1 MTADW
6 KPAANAL
13 LGSWPSQVAS
23 WGPEVL
29 AAYLAELGARGM
41 TPEQAVAAIRASDDR
56 FPPSAGQLAAMTTA
70 PALTPDDVLAALY
83 AGPRCVVRA
92 RPPFTGGPIYDVEK
106 GRNEA
111 ARERAVEIDP
121 LLGAF
126 VARHLSWLRSVEV
139 DHPVHGELNRKEV
152 RRAWAEFVENSAGR
166 DVAALTA
173 SRGPGG
179 LRALDPLGALGVGRP
194 EIEAGS

>member
-1 MTADW
+1 MDW
-6 KPAANAL
+6 TPAATAL
-13 LGSWPSQVAS
+13 LGTWPQQVAA
-23 WGPEVL
+23 WGRD
-29 AAYLAELGARGM
+29 AITAYLGELEARGM
-41 TPEQAVAAIRASDDR
+41 TPEQAVAAIRASDEKW
-56 FPPSAGQLAAMTTA
+56 PPSAGQLAAMRTA

-126 VARHLSWLRSVEV
+126 VTRHLSWLRSVEV

-152 RRAWAEFVENSAGR
+152 RRAWADFLLASEGR

-173 SRGPGG
+173 GRGPGG
-179 LRALDPLGALGVGRP
+179 LRALDPLSALGVAGRP

>member
-41 TPEQAVAAIRASDDR
+41 TPEQAVAAIRASDEKW
-56 FPPSAGQLAAMTTA
+56 PPSAGQLAAMRTA

-92 RPPFTGGPIYDVEK
+92 RPPFTGGPIYDVER
-106 GRNEA
+106 GRDVA

-126 VARHLSWLRSVEV
+126 VTRHLSWLRSVEV

-152 RRAWAEFVENSAGR
+152 RRAWADFLLASEGR

-173 SRGPGG
+173 GRGPGQ
-179 LRALDPLGALGVGRP
+179 LTRMDPLALLGGGA
-194 EIEAGS
+194 